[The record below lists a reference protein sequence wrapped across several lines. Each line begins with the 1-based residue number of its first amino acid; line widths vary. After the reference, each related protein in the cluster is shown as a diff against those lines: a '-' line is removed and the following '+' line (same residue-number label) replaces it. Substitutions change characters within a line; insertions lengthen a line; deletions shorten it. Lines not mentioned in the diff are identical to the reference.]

1 MKAEHRA
8 LCKGANDLPWGRAA
22 PGLLLGWEGITDS
35 GPVPGTSPNSS
46 CGMSME
52 GPEHLS
58 AALLGTLFQGWR
70 PEGFILLHH
79 RAQQA
84 AVCKSQLQGRR
95 RQAVESIRRD
105 ALLLYVGASHSLSCS
120 AASPGD
126 KQSLGLH
133 YFTFSQGIS
142 L

>member
-8 LCKGANDLPWGRAA
+8 LCKGANDLPWGREAS
-22 PGLLLGWEGITDS
+22 GLLPGWEGITDS
-35 GPVPGTSPNSS
+35 GSVPGTSNSS

-58 AALLGTLFQGWR
+58 APLLGMLFQGWR

-84 AVCKSQLQGRR
+84 AVCKSQLQGKR
-95 RQAVESIRRD
+95 RQAGESIRRD

-120 AASPGD
+120 AASLGD
-126 KQSLGLH
+126 KQSPGLH
-133 YFTFSQGIS
+133 YFMFSQGIS